1 MTVTEIISASVL
13 SKQDLVAFED
23 MVAAAFNNGM
33 IRAPVHL
40 ASGNEQ
46 ELIDI
51 FRHVALSD
59 WVCTQWRSH
68 YHCLLKGVPQDQLMS
83 DILAGKSI
91 TLSYPEYRIVSSAIV
106 GGILPIA
113 TGIAW
118 SIKRQKGNNQVW
130 VFVGDMT
137 AMTGMFHECVR
148 YAVGHELPISFV
160 VEDNGKS
167 VETDTKRV
175 WGRYCNGYGHVRRYC
190 YELKWPHAGAGRRVQ
205 F

>member
-1 MTVTEIISASVL
+1 MTLVDLAPVAL
-13 SKQDLVAFED
+13 SKEDLVAFER
-23 MVAAAFNNGM
+23 MVADAFNNGM

-40 ASGNEQ
+40 ANGNEQ

-51 FRHVALSD
+51 FRNVAPDD

-68 YHCLLKGVPQDQLMS
+68 YHCLLKGVPQEQLMT

-91 TLSYPEYRIVSSAIV
+91 TLTYVEYRVISSAIV
-106 GGILPIA
+106 GGVVPIA
-113 TGIAW
+113 LGIAW
-118 SIKRQKGNNQVW
+118 SIKRLKGNNKVW

-137 AMTGMFHECVR
+137 AMGGMFHECVR
-148 YAVGHELPISFV
+148 YANGHELPISFI

-175 WGRYCNGYGHVRRYC
+175 WGKYHNGDKRVSRYF